1 MSFVERSQLG
11 MPVVHMPASE
21 FAVKAMTLPLK
32 NPDQL
37 REIRINAF
45 VANGPVHQSP
55 GMWRHPDDRS
65 LEYTTIEYWLD
76 LARLLEAGKFDA
88 MFLAD
93 GSGVNDV
100 YGGNADTAIRLGAQI
115 PRGDPFVVVPAMA
128 AVTKNI
134 GFGVTGNLSYE
145 PGVPFARRLT
155 TLDHITGGRI
165 AWNVV
170 TGFLKSAAKAVGQKS
185 VVAHDTRYDIAD
197 EYLEFMYRL
206 WETSWEQ
213 GAVVADKTTGQF
225 ADPSRVH
232 KIIHAGTHL
241 NLEAVFMSEPSPQ
254 RTPVLFQA
262 GSSDRGRQFA
272 GRHAECVFVSG
283 PTAETIAP
291 LVEDTRLKALQQGRD
306 PRDVFFFSQA
316 TVIVAETRAAAA
328 EKHAE
333 YLRYVDTEAALAMF
347 SSWTGVDFSTF
358 NLDEPIPTVLKDTS
372 MRSAIEAFTT
382 GSRSRVWTLRDLML
396 HNAIGGMGPVFVGDP
411 SDIADALQAWMAATD
426 VDGFNLSY
434 AHMPNDFRDFI
445 ELVVPELQR
454 RGVYKQ
460 DYTPGTLREKLFGTG
475 NAQLPDTHPAKML
488 FSAENV
494 GSTCA
499 LS

>member
-1 MSFVERSQLG
+1 MSDSVQ
-11 MPVVHMPASE
+11 MPIEP
-21 FAVKAMTLPLK
+21 
-32 NPDQL
+32 

-45 VANGPVHQSP
+45 IANGPVHQSP
-55 GMWRHPDDRS
+55 GMWRHPSDRS
-65 LEYTTIEYWLD
+65 LEYKTIDYWLD

-88 MFLAD
+88 LFLAD

-100 YGGNADTAIRLGAQI
+100 YRGNADTAIRLGAQI

-128 AVTKNI
+128 AVTRHL
-134 GFGVTGNLSYE
+134 GFGVTGNISYE
-145 PGVPFARRLT
+145 PNVPFARRLT

-170 TGFLKSAAKAVGQKS
+170 TGFLASAAKAVGQNK
-185 VVAHDTRYDIAD
+185 VVSHDLRYDIAD
-197 EYLEFMYRL
+197 EYLEVMYRL
-206 WETSWEQ
+206 WETGWED

-225 ADPSRVH
+225 ADPARVH
-232 KIIHAGTHL
+232 KIRHTGTHL

-262 GSSDRGRQFA
+262 GASQRGRRFA

-283 PTAETIAP
+283 PSTESIAP
-291 LVEDTRLKALQQGRD
+291 IVADTRRQAHEQGRD
-306 PRDVFFFSQA
+306 PRGIFFFSQA
-316 TVIVAETRAAAA
+316 TVIVAKTHAAA
-328 EKHAE
+328 EEKYTE

-347 SSWTGVDFSTF
+347 SAWTGVDFSTF
-358 NLDEPIPTVLKDTS
+358 DLDEPVPLVLKDTS

-382 GSRSRVWTLRDLML
+382 ASRSRVWTLRDLMR
-396 HNAIGGMGPVFVGDP
+396 HNAIGGMGPLFVGSP
-411 SDIADALQAWMAATD
+411 VEVADALQAWISATD

-460 DYTPGTLREKLFGTG
+460 DYSPGTLREKLFRTG
-475 NAQLPDTHPAKML
+475 QARLPDTHPARTV
-488 FSAENV
+488 AIHANT
-494 GSTCA
+494 GSKCA
-499 LS
+499 IS